1 MKWLE
6 VVSRGMRGLRVRL
19 VLVFLAAD
27 GDVAGD
33 LILAGVGE
41 WGGEV
46 GSSGNG
52 PFGGGRGRGGRAV
65 MLRLSL
71 EVMFW

>member
-1 MKWLE
+1 
-6 VVSRGMRGLRVRL
+6 MRGLRVRL
-19 VLVFLAAD
+19 GFVFLAAD
-27 GDVAGD
+27 GDVVGD
-33 LILAGVGE
+33 LVLAGVAE
-41 WGGEV
+41 WGGDV
-46 GSSGNG
+46 GGSGNG